1 MRKKEGYKLDGNTK
15 HTSYRV
21 QTKKGY
27 FTNFVASTGE
37 GGTHY
42 V

>member
-21 QTKKGY
+21 QTKKGC

-37 GGTHY
+37 GGTQY